1 MSIMKKR
8 HIVISIIL
16 LTALILAGCAG
27 AGKGKRLETLE
38 DLNDPSVTI
47 GAMTGSAQEP
57 YVAKVFP
64 KAEEKQFRTV
74 NEMVI
79 ALDSGQ
85 IDAFVHSKSNIE
97 AAMNEKPGEFRLIE
111 EPVGETPV
119 GMAVSPRTKYP
130 ELLSQVNE
138 FLKDMKDSG
147 DLDEMYQRWMGE
159 DVPPMPDIP
168 EVEDPVG
175 MLSVGTSGEL
185 VPNSFYSD
193 GELVGYDIE
202 LTKRFAYKY
211 NYAVEFRP
219 EGIDARISDTEFGR
233 VDMLSGGVGETP
245 ERAEKVLFPDTPL
258 YTQAIS
264 AVVRA
269 DRTRSGNFFENIAK
283 SLEKTLVRENRWKM
297 ILSGLAVTLEL
308 SAGAFILGCALGFLF
323 CMLRRS
329 RNKALSAFMNGFISL
344 IDGIPALLVLL
355 ICFYVIF
362 SKMGLKEIPVAIIA
376 FSITFGCRVANVLNT
391 GLNSV
396 DRGEIEAAE
405 AMGLSPLQIF
415 TKIQFPQAVTLTF
428 GMFKTQTVTMIKNTS
443 IVGYIAVMDLTK
455 ASDIIRARTYESF
468 FSLVFTAVI
477 YFLITRAALA
487 LLSQLGNRI
496 DPRRRAKK

>member
-1 MSIMKKR
+1 MAYPLIKVGYG
-8 HIVISIIL
+8 IFEISADDLGGKL
-16 LTALILAGCAG
+16 LFAGVRFLFAGLLVSAFCVCRKTKLDLKVRKDISWLLLLALVNTALHYMFAYIGLSNNTSG
-27 AGKGKRLETLE
+27 R
-38 DLNDPSVTI
+38 STI
-47 GAMTGSAQEP
+47 
-57 YVAKVFP
+57 
-64 KAEEKQFRTV
+64 
-74 NEMVI
+74 
-79 ALDSGQ
+79 LDSMSGFFL
-85 IDAFVHSKSNIE
+85 IFLSTVFFADDKLNKRKVIGCVMGFAGIVLINVE
-97 AAMNEKPGEFRLIE
+97 PG
-111 EPVGETPV
+111 
-119 GMAVSPRTKYP
+119 
-130 ELLSQVNE
+130 
-138 FLKDMKDSG
+138 
-147 DLDEMYQRWMGE
+147 
-159 DVPPMPDIP
+159 
-168 EVEDPVG
+168 
-175 MLSVGTSGEL
+175 
-185 VPNSFYSD
+185 
-193 GELVGYDIE
+193 
-202 LTKRFAYKY
+202 
-211 NYAVEFRP
+211 
-219 EGIDARISDTEFGR
+219 
-233 VDMLSGGVGETP
+233 
-245 ERAEKVLFPDTPL
+245 
-258 YTQAIS
+258 
-264 AVVRA
+264 
-269 DRTRSGNFFENIAK
+269 GNFFENIVN
-283 SLEKTLVRENRWKM
+283 SLEKTLIRENRWKM
-297 ILSGLAVTLEL
+297 ILSGLVVTLEL

-487 LLSQLGNRI
+487 LLSQFGNRI